1 MLPEN
6 SNLRMTD
13 FVKNQLTRKLARIK
27 LLKREIDIDTADVKH
42 LTFVWD
48 NTAFGGCMTICGD
61 CASGVR

>member
-1 MLPEN
+1 MLPKN
-6 SNLRMTD
+6 RNLLMTD

-48 NTAFGGCMTICGD
+48 GGCLTICRD
-61 CASGVR
+61 CASCVR

>member
-1 MLPEN
+1 
-6 SNLRMTD
+6 MTD
-13 FVKNQLTRKLARIK
+13 FTKNQLTRKLARIK

-48 NTAFGGCMTICGD
+48 NTAFGGCLTICGD

>member
-1 MLPEN
+1 
-6 SNLRMTD
+6 MTD
-13 FVKNQLTRKLARIK
+13 FVKNQLTRKLTRIK

-42 LTFVWD
+42 LTFVCD

>member
-1 MLPEN
+1 
-6 SNLRMTD
+6 MTD

-48 NTAFGGCMTICGD
+48 NTAFGGCVHLVCG
-61 CASGVR
+61 SIGGIR

>member
-1 MLPEN
+1 MLPEKR
-6 SNLRMTD
+6 NLWMTD

-48 NTAFGGCMTICGD
+48 GGCLTICGD

>member
-1 MLPEN
+1 
-6 SNLRMTD
+6 MTD
-13 FVKNQLTRKLARIK
+13 FVKNQLTRKLVRIK

-48 NTAFGGCMTICGD
+48 STAFGGCLTICGD

>member
-1 MLPEN
+1 
-6 SNLRMTD
+6 MTD

-48 NTAFGGCMTICGD
+48 GGLPDHLWGLCIWR
-61 CASGVR
+61 AVV

>member
-1 MLPEN
+1 
-6 SNLRMTD
+6 MTD

-27 LLKREIDIDTADVKH
+27 LLKREIDIDTADAKH

-48 NTAFGGCMTICGD
+48 NTAFGGCMTIRGD

>member
-1 MLPEN
+1 
-6 SNLRMTD
+6 MTD
-13 FVKNQLTRKLARIK
+13 FVKNQLTRKLVRIK

-48 NTAFGGCMTICGD
+48 NTAFGGCMTICGE